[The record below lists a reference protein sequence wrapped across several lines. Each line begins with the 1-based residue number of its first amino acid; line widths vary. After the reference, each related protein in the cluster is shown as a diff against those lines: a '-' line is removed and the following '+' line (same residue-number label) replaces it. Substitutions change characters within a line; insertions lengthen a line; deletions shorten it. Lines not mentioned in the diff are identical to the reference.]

1 MLKYISIFF
10 ILFLITNSIADNK
23 DKIIENLNGS
33 FSAEH
38 GIGQLKKD
46 NLRFFKDPVAYDLMK
61 NIKYMIDPKNIMN
74 PGKIL
79 I

>member
-1 MLKYISIFF
+1 MQ
-10 ILFLITNSIADNK
+10 
-23 DKIIENLNGS
+23 
-33 FSAEH
+33 
-38 GIGQLKKD
+38 IGQLKKD
-46 NLRFFKDPVAYDLMK
+46 NLRFFKNPVAYDLMK

>member
-1 MLKYISIFF
+1 MY
-10 ILFLITNSIADNK
+10 
-23 DKIIENLNGS
+23 KIIEKLNGS

-46 NLRFFKDPVAYDLMK
+46 NLRFFKDPVAYNLMK